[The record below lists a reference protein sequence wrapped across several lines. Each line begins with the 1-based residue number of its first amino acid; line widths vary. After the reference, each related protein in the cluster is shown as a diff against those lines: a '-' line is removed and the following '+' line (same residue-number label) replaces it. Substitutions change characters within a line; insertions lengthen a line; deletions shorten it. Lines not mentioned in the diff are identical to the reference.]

1 LTVDKLREVTRLNL
15 ALELV
20 TECAGLVDVDA
31 VVRVVGERMRW
42 LFDFDTCALAL
53 RSGNAFR
60 WLSMRSRETALSVA
74 VEGHGER
81 SRSLLETA
89 IASGSPTASGQPMLA
104 IAHPLG
110 DPAGP
115 LGALCIDGSFGYSHR
130 DLRFLHH
137 VCGGLGTA
145 LSRIEK
151 SDQLA
156 AANLLGADR
165 DRVARDEARAANDA
179 KDTFLAMLG
188 HELRNPLAPIITA
201 AELLRRN
208 ASGPALAQV
217 EIVMRQARHL
227 DRLVGDLLD
236 VSRVTTGK
244 VALRRSAVDLR
255 DVATHAAEAAG
266 PRMAAKGQRLSIE
279 VPEFPVTV
287 DGDQARLVQVVSN
300 LLNNASAFS
309 PSGAAIELL
318 VRAGVGEALLDVRDQ
333 GIGIAPG
340 MLKSIFEMFVQGGR
354 NQEWAPGGLGLGL
367 GVSRALVEL
376 HGGSISAAS
385 DGEGLGSRFRIILP
399 LLAADAAASARPAPE
414 FEEPIAP
421 GAGHPRRILLVDD
434 NVDAADAMG
443 TLLRAAGHDV
453 LVAYGPV
460 EAIAVGAAFA
470 PDVAV
475 LDIGLPVMDGYQLAQ
490 ELRRRLGDRAP
501 VMIALSGYGQERD
514 RARSAEHGFAAHL
527 VKPTDLDEVLATI
540 EDSTGAAGS
549 IPLRPDSQ
557 PITH

>member
-1 LTVDKLREVTRLNL
+1 
-15 ALELV
+15 
-20 TECAGLVDVDA
+20 
-31 VVRVVGERMRW
+31 
-42 LFDFDTCALAL
+42 
-53 RSGNAFR
+53 
-60 WLSMRSRETALSVA
+60 
-74 VEGHGER
+74 
-81 SRSLLETA
+81 
-89 IASGSPTASGQPMLA
+89 
-104 IAHPLG
+104 
-110 DPAGP
+110 
-115 LGALCIDGSFGYSHR
+115 LCIDGAFGYSHR

-414 FEEPIAP
+414 FEEPNAP
-421 GAGHPRRILLVDD
+421 GAGNPRRILLVDD

-540 EDSTGAAGS
+540 EDSTGAAGC

>member
-1 LTVDKLREVTRLNL
+1 MTVDKLREVTRLNL

-42 LFDFDTCALAL
+42 IFDFDSCALAL
-53 RSGNAFR
+53 RSGHAFR

-151 SDQLA
+151 SDQLTA
-156 AANLLGADR
+156 AHLLGADR
-165 DRVARDEARAANDA
+165 DRTARDEARAANDA

-201 AELLRRN
+201 AELLRRS

-217 EIVMRQARHL
+217 EIVVRQARHL

-255 DVATHAAEAAG
+255 DVATHAEEAAA

-279 VPEFPVTV
+279 VPEVPVTV

-309 PSGAAIELL
+309 PSGASIELR
-318 VRAGVGEALLDVRDQ
+318 VQAGVGEALLEVRDE
-333 GIGIAPG
+333 GIGIASG

-354 NQEWAPGGLGLGL
+354 SQEWAPGGLGLGL

-376 HGGSISAAS
+376 HGGSISASS
-385 DGEGLGSRFRIILP
+385 DGEGLGSRFRIVLP
-399 LLAADAAASARPAPE
+399 LLAADAAAPARPAPE
-414 FEEPIAP
+414 FEETAAP
-421 GAGHPRRILLVDD
+421 GAAHPRRILLVDD

-443 TLLRAAGHDV
+443 TLLRSAGHDV

-470 PDVAV
+470 PEVAV

-540 EDSTGAAGS
+540 EESAGAAAS
-549 IPLRPDSQ
+549 VPLQPDAQ
-557 PITH
+557 PSTH